1 MNINDETLSAFLDSE
16 LSEHEMEQV
25 RKALE
30 TDDELVMRLA
40 ELSEVDMRVKEH
52 ATSID
57 DAPLSDSLA
66 KTVAKLDTATT
77 KNTLNSN
84 VVTLTPWQRV
94 KQSANKSLA
103 IAASVAVVFGIA
115 MTSYLQ
121 PNESQNLVASN
132 IASALNT
139 QLSSGEYKQSDGSV
153 FSAQLSFKNQQG
165 ELCRQY
171 ALSSNNTT
179 QTSIACKAQS
189 GWQIKAQTAAQQSDN
204 GAQYQTAS
212 NNSELDAV
220 IDSMISGAPLD
231 RAQEQQALDRLSL
244 YWQSSLR

>member
-16 LSEHEMEQV
+16 LSEHEMGQV

-171 ALSSNNTT
+171 ALSLNNTT
-179 QTSIACKAQS
+179 QTSIACKTQS
-189 GWQIKAQTAAQQSDN
+189 GWQIKAQTAVQQRDN

-231 RAQEQQALDRLSL
+231 RAQEQQAISAK
-244 YWQSSLR
+244 WQLNQ

>member
-57 DAPLSDSLA
+57 DAPLSESLA

-179 QTSIACKAQS
+179 QTSIACKTQS
-189 GWQIKAQTAAQQSDN
+189 GWQIKTQTAAQQSDN

-231 RAQEQQALDRLSL
+231 RAQEQQAISAK
-244 YWQSSLR
+244 WQLNQ

>member
-57 DAPLSDSLA
+57 EVPLSDSLA
-66 KTVAKLDTATT
+66 KTVAKLDTPTS
-77 KNTLNSN
+77 KSTLSSN
-84 VVTLTPWQRV
+84 VVTLTPWQTV

-115 MTSYLQ
+115 MMSYLQ

-132 IASALNT
+132 TALALDT
-139 QLSSGEYKQSDGSV
+139 QLSSGVFEQSNGSV
-153 FSAQLSFKNQQG
+153 FRAQLSFKNQQG

-179 QTSIACKAQS
+179 QTSIACKTQN
-189 GWQIKAQTAAQQSDN
+189 GWQIKAQTATQQSNN

-212 NNSELDAV
+212 NNNELDAV

-231 RAQEQQALDRLSL
+231 RAQEQQAINAK
-244 YWQSSLR
+244 WQLNK

>member
-30 TDDELVMRLA
+30 TNDELVMRLA
-40 ELSEVDMRVKEH
+40 ELSEVDMLVKEH
-52 ATSID
+52 ATRID

-66 KTVAKLDTATT
+66 KTVAKLDTPTT
-77 KNTLNSN
+77 KNTSNSN
-84 VVTLTPWQRV
+84 VVALTPWQTV

-103 IAASVAVVFGIA
+103 IAASIAVVFGIA

-121 PNESQNLVASN
+121 PHNAQNLFVASN
-132 IASALNT
+132 TASALNT
-139 QLSSGEYKQSDGSV
+139 QLSSSVFEQSDGSV

-171 ALSSNNTT
+171 VLSSNNTT
-179 QTSIACKAQS
+179 QTSIACKTQS
-189 GWQIKAQTAAQQSDN
+189 GWQIKAQTAAQQSNN
-204 GAQYQTAS
+204 GAQYQAAS

-231 RAQEQQALDRLSL
+231 RAQEQQAISAK
-244 YWQSSLR
+244 WQLNK

>member
-16 LSEHEMEQV
+16 LNEHEMEQV

-57 DAPLSDSLA
+57 EVPLSDSLA
-66 KTVAKLDTATT
+66 KTVAKLDTPTS
-77 KNTLNSN
+77 KSTLSSN
-84 VVTLTPWQRV
+84 VVTLTPWQTV

-115 MTSYLQ
+115 MMSYLQ

-132 IASALNT
+132 TALALDT
-139 QLSSGEYKQSDGSV
+139 QLSSGVFEQSNGSV
-153 FSAQLSFKNQQG
+153 FRAQLSFKNQQG

-179 QTSIACKAQS
+179 QTSIACKTQN
-189 GWQIKAQTAAQQSDN
+189 GWQIKAQTATQQSNN

-212 NNSELDAV
+212 NNNELDAV

-231 RAQEQQALDRLSL
+231 RAQEQQAINAK
-244 YWQSSLR
+244 WQLNK

>member
-16 LSEHEMEQV
+16 LNEHEMEQV

-57 DAPLSDSLA
+57 EVPLSDSLA
-66 KTVAKLDTATT
+66 KTVAKLDTPTS
-77 KNTLNSN
+77 KSTLSSN
-84 VVTLTPWQRV
+84 VVTLTPWQKV

-115 MTSYLQ
+115 MMSYLQ

-132 IASALNT
+132 TALALDT
-139 QLSSGEYKQSDGSV
+139 QLSSGVFEQSNGSV
-153 FSAQLSFKNQQG
+153 FRAQLSFKNQQG

-171 ALSSNNTT
+171 ALSSNNNT
-179 QTSIACKAQS
+179 QTSIACKTQN
-189 GWQIKAQTAAQQSDN
+189 GWQIKAQTATQQSNN

-212 NNSELDAV
+212 NNNELDAV

-231 RAQEQQALDRLSL
+231 RAQEQQAINAK
-244 YWQSSLR
+244 WQLNK

>member
-25 RKALE
+25 RKAIE

-40 ELSEVDMRVKEH
+40 ELSEVDMLVKEH

-57 DAPLSDSLA
+57 DAPLSSSLA
-66 KTVAKLDTATT
+66 KTVAKLDAATT

-84 VVTLTPWQRV
+84 VVTLTPGQKV

-103 IAASVAVVFGIA
+103 IAASIAVVFGIA

-121 PNESQNLVASN
+121 PHNAQNLVASN
-132 IASALNT
+132 TASALNT
-139 QLSSGEYKQSDGSV
+139 QLSSGVFEQSDGSL

-189 GWQIKAQTAAQQSDN
+189 GWQIKAQTAAQQSN
-204 GAQYQTAS
+204 SGGQYQTAS
-212 NNSELDAV
+212 NNSELDSV
-220 IDSMISGAPLD
+220 IDSMISGSPLD
-231 RAQEQQALDRLSL
+231 RTQEQQAISAK
-244 YWQSSLR
+244 WQLNK

>member
-77 KNTLNSN
+77 KNTSNSN

-132 IASALNT
+132 IASALDT

-153 FSAQLSFKNQQG
+153 FSAQLSFNNQQG
-165 ELCRQY
+165 ELVTK
-171 ALSSNNTT
+171 AG
-179 QTSIACKAQS
+179 QT
-189 GWQIKAQTAAQQSDN
+189 
-204 GAQYQTAS
+204 
-212 NNSELDAV
+212 
-220 IDSMISGAPLD
+220 IDDKTLLGMDFYVEGVEGQLK
-231 RAQEQQALDRLSL
+231 
-244 YWQSSLR
+244 

>member
-16 LSEHEMEQV
+16 LNEHEMEQV

-57 DAPLSDSLA
+57 EVPLSDSLA
-66 KTVAKLDTATT
+66 KTVAKLDTPTS
-77 KNTLNSN
+77 KSTLSSN
-84 VVTLTPWQRV
+84 VVTLTPWQKV

-115 MTSYLQ
+115 MMSYLQ

-132 IASALNT
+132 TALALDT
-139 QLSSGEYKQSDGSV
+139 QLSSGVFEQSNGSV
-153 FSAQLSFKNQQG
+153 FRAQLSFKNQQG

-179 QTSIACKAQS
+179 QTSIACKTQN
-189 GWQIKAQTAAQQSDN
+189 GWQIKAQTATQQSNN

-212 NNSELDAV
+212 NNNELDAV

-231 RAQEQQALDRLSL
+231 RAQEQQAINAK
-244 YWQSSLR
+244 WQLNK

>member
-57 DAPLSDSLA
+57 DAPLSESLA

-103 IAASVAVVFGIA
+103 IAAVVFGIA

-132 IASALNT
+132 IASALDT

-171 ALSSNNTT
+171 ALSSNNTM
-179 QTSIACKAQS
+179 QTSIACKTQS

-231 RAQEQQALDRLSL
+231 RAQEQQAISAK
-244 YWQSSLR
+244 WQLNQ

>member
-52 ATSID
+52 ATSIE

-132 IASALNT
+132 IAAALNT

-153 FSAQLSFKNQQG
+153 FSAQLSFNNQQG

-231 RAQEQQALDRLSL
+231 RAQEQQAISAK
-244 YWQSSLR
+244 WQLNQ

>member
-103 IAASVAVVFGIA
+103 IAAVVFGIA

-132 IASALNT
+132 IASALDT

-171 ALSSNNTT
+171 ALSSNNTM
-179 QTSIACKAQS
+179 QTSIACKTQS

-231 RAQEQQALDRLSL
+231 RAQEQQAISAK
-244 YWQSSLR
+244 WQLNQ